1 MSFKVEAVMSDH
13 VELIIIGGVT
23 ENVKKA
29 LLEDFNALRSKGVK
43 KVNLRIFTQSA
54 PLKYIEGLREVL
66 LANMIASV
74 RLYEHDLSEVGRV
87 LEQMVRGGKE
97 VVVISDEEP
106 LRSQVQ
112 SMLNSL
118 KGKKV

>member
-1 MSFKVEAVMSDH
+1 MSDH
-13 VELIIIGGVT
+13 VELIIVGEVT
-23 ENVKKA
+23 DNVKKA
-29 LLEDFNALRSKGVK
+29 LFENFNALRSKGVK

-54 PLKYIEGLREVL
+54 PLKYIEELREVL
-66 LANMIASV
+66 LANMITSV
-74 RLYEHDLSEVGRV
+74 RLYEHDLSEVSGV

-118 KGKKV
+118 KGEKP

>member
-1 MSFKVEAVMSDH
+1 MSDH

-29 LLEDFNALRSKGVK
+29 LLEDFNALRSKGIK

-66 LANMIASV
+66 LANMITSV

-87 LEQMVRGGKE
+87 LEQMVRGSKE

-118 KGKKV
+118 KGKKL